1 MRIIATIPHPRLRIS
16 IFLYN
21 EKYIIELEAAQYKQT
36 FKISA
41 DSVDGLEGVK
51 ALLTEELLNN
61 SISRFEA
68 MHLDFKKAFDQKVNK
83 A

>member
-41 DSVDGLEGVK
+41 ESVDGLEGVK

-61 SISRFEA
+61 SMSRFEGC
-68 MHLDFKKAFDQKVNK
+68 LLYTSPSPRD
-83 A
+83 

>member
-41 DSVDGLEGVK
+41 ESVDGLEGVK

-61 SISRFEA
+61 SMSRFEG
-68 MHLDFKKAFDQKVNK
+68 MHLDFKMAFDQKVNK